1 MRRRNDRRSTGAVDT
16 REAEAVRVGAPV
28 DGDSLD
34 ASIRHDYS
42 TSDNGIVPLD
52 QRRPAWHFATIWLT
66 LASGFSFLFLGL
78 ELYRNGRSLAETTM
92 IVCLGGGIFLVYA
105 VFSAYLGSRTGQ
117 THALLTRSIFGVA
130 GSWLVSS
137 FVLVAPL
144 GWVAFQAN
152 LLVEIWDGLYGW
164 GNLVALTVLMA
175 GAMVTNSLFGFTG
188 IAIFARYVVT
198 PVLVAWVIYLVLKV
212 LVEDGDRLGGTAA
225 VTTDDQSFWALVG
238 IVIGVCTWG
247 NEPDIF
253 RYGEPRLWASIG
265 AYGFG
270 LFFGLL
276 LFTVG
281 GWMMAHLA
289 NTTDFGTLVRFTT
302 EYSLFGL
309 LWLAWILATL
319 SQVALNDGNYYESIN
334 AGQNL
339 LGGWRRWRRLYT
351 CLVAATLAAFAG
363 WWVNFH
369 VLNGFFYVA
378 NFLAITVPCA
388 TVIMLVDHF
397 LLPRLFGISRPLTR
411 VPAWSE
417 AGAINV
423 PAFLA
428 CIAAVGYGAYA
439 THLFSFLGEDPDRYW
454 GPAPLEA
461 WLLAGGLYVAGV
473 ALCRRLAPAS
483 VEALLAFDAHARG
496 QDVPGQSVVDVASA
510 PGVA

>member
-1 MRRRNDRRSTGAVDT
+1 MWRRGNRRQAGAADTGDVDAL
-16 REAEAVRVGAPV
+16 E
-28 DGDSLD
+28 D
-34 ASIRHDYS
+34 SIRHDYS
-42 TSDNGIVPLD
+42 TSHNGIVPLD

-78 ELYRNGRSLAETTM
+78 ELYRNGRSLAETTL
-92 IVCLGGGIFLVYA
+92 IVCLGGGIFLAYA
-105 VFSAYLGSRTGQ
+105 MFSAYLGSRTGQ

-130 GSWLVSS
+130 GSWLVSL

-188 IAIFARYVVT
+188 IAVFARYVVT
-198 PVLVAWVIYLVLKV
+198 PLLVLWVMYLVLKV
-212 LVEDGDRLGGTAA
+212 LVEDGERLGGTAA
-225 VTTDDQSFWALVG
+225 VPTDDQSFWALVG
-238 IVIGVCTWG
+238 VVIGVCTWG

-253 RYGEPRLWASIG
+253 RYGRPRFWSSLG

-289 NTTDFGTLVRFTT
+289 STTDFGTLVRFTT

-309 LWLAWILATL
+309 LWLAWMLATL
-319 SQVALNDGNYYESIN
+319 SQIALNDGNYYESIN

-339 LGGWRRWRRLYT
+339 LGGWQRWRRPCT
-351 CLVAATLAAFAG
+351 CVLTAALAAFAG

-369 VLNGFFYVA
+369 VLHGFFYVA

-388 TVIMLVDHF
+388 TVIMIVDHF

-411 VPAWSE
+411 VPTWSE

-423 PAFLA
+423 PAFVA
-428 CIAAVGYGAYA
+428 CIAAVGFGAYA
-439 THLFSFLGEDPDRYW
+439 THLFTFLGEDPDRYW

-461 WLLAGGLYVAGV
+461 WLLSGGLYIAGV
-473 ALCRRLAPAS
+473 ALCCKLAPRS
-483 VEALLAFDAHARG
+483 VEALLGFDVRARRE
-496 QDVPGQSVVDVASA
+496 DVPPRSVVDVASA
-510 PGVA
+510 PGAA

>member
-1 MRRRNDRRSTGAVDT
+1 MRPTSDRRYPGMLDAVD
-16 REAEAVRVGAPV
+16 EDALA
-28 DGDSLD
+28 

-42 TSDNGIVPLD
+42 TSDNGIVPLAE
-52 QRRPAWHFATIWLT
+52 RRPAWHFATIWLT

-78 ELYRNGRSLAETTM
+78 ELYRNGRSLAETIA

-137 FVLVAPL
+137 FVLLAPL

-164 GNLVALTVLMA
+164 GNVVALTVLMA

-309 LWLAWILATL
+309 LWLAWILAT
-319 SQVALNDGNYYESIN
+319 
-334 AGQNL
+334 
-339 LGGWRRWRRLYT
+339 
-351 CLVAATLAAFAG
+351 
-363 WWVNFH
+363 
-369 VLNGFFYVA
+369 
-378 NFLAITVPCA
+378 
-388 TVIMLVDHF
+388 
-397 LLPRLFGISRPLTR
+397 
-411 VPAWSE
+411 
-417 AGAINV
+417 
-423 PAFLA
+423 
-428 CIAAVGYGAYA
+428 
-439 THLFSFLGEDPDRYW
+439 
-454 GPAPLEA
+454 
-461 WLLAGGLYVAGV
+461 
-473 ALCRRLAPAS
+473 
-483 VEALLAFDAHARG
+483 
-496 QDVPGQSVVDVASA
+496 
-510 PGVA
+510 